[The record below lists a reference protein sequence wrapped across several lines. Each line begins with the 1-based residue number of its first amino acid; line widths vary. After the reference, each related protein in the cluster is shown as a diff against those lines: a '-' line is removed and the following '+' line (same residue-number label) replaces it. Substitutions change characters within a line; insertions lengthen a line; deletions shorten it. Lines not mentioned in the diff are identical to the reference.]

1 MSYPKPLSEKSLN
14 RLYMQAGLSTETC
27 AFLHSLFAACAN
39 LYGTIALRDVWSVY
53 QELKSDVP
61 RIHRRDLIAFSSI
74 VRREVQPYWVYEIE
88 ELYTEEPH
96 NDLDRHIVS
105 KELIGAGYGKMFSFY
120 ALMDERDD
128 RPYCV
133 PDDFLSYAEPTASVE
148 EKSLADFIG
157 NLKSTAMECAP
168 KQRKTYPNENRGK
181 KLNEFSFLNLN
192 ERFNLDYYKKVP
204 ATYSALLAEY
214 SGTEAEK
221 IMRFHRRAENVG
233 HLRTTD
239 MIQNVLIELCE
250 VGVRLTEKQQDTLMQ
265 LIVQYH
271 NGSRLWC
278 TCGWKPDELAAKFS
292 GIGAFPGQE
301 ASSPEGMMD
310 EKSEIEADVE
320 SLMSIIKKYKDNW
333 DNERFVSG
341 NHNQVLT
348 YQNRARKNML
358 GYQKKIVESIG
369 KKPHIVTQAGVKQA
383 FASLEKEFKYYRLS
397 LYTFSLSSLMEV
409 MLSGNF
415 KESYISGIRDELQQ
429 MSDAYRDLFEESSHY
444 LEKLSNSAV
453 DANVMKGIGTAG
465 NAVGK
470 FIGSIP
476 LVKEGPVD
484 EFLQDGGIHLKK
496 SALDME
502 KDAVH
507 RFASIGNP
515 GTRMFT
521 EKMDEMIQIY
531 NRTELICFD
540 DKKIYL
546 LPKKLAV

>member
-120 ALMDERDD
+120 ALMD
-128 RPYCV
+128 
-133 PDDFLSYAEPTASVE
+133 
-148 EKSLADFIG
+148 ADFIG
-157 NLKSTAMECAP
+157 NLKSTVMECAP

-310 EKSEIEADVE
+310 EKD
-320 SLMSIIKKYKDNW
+320 IIRKMKELGLK
-333 DNERFVSG
+333 
-341 NHNQVLT
+341 VL
-348 YQNRARKNML
+348 
-358 GYQKKIVESIG
+358 
-369 KKPHIVTQAGVKQA
+369 
-383 FASLEKEFKYYRLS
+383 
-397 LYTFSLSSLMEV
+397 
-409 MLSGNF
+409 
-415 KESYISGIRDELQQ
+415 D
-429 MSDAYRDLFEESSHY
+429 
-444 LEKLSNSAV
+444 
-453 DANVMKGIGTAG
+453 
-465 NAVGK
+465 
-470 FIGSIP
+470 
-476 LVKEGPVD
+476 
-484 EFLQDGGIHLKK
+484 
-496 SALDME
+496 
-502 KDAVH
+502 
-507 RFASIGNP
+507 
-515 GTRMFT
+515 
-521 EKMDEMIQIY
+521 
-531 NRTELICFD
+531 
-540 DKKIYL
+540 
-546 LPKKLAV
+546 